1 MWARKMLHEKNC
13 HASTSLLA
21 WATQVIAQ
29 SAVARMR
36 LWSTRTQ
43 GPCSR
48 VYSIRWVQGWP
59 AQRRHNGY
67 TDVENPCAVP
77 RPRRPGLLPRS
88 LMTVGRTT
96 PGKTMPN
103 ELAMSDDS
111 DSGDEALSRQCD
123 DCRGPLY
130 FLPLKGLTECS
141 LCDEPFADL
150 AWCESRR
157 MFICLRHCCEDVT
170 KSSPHLLLTLNSDK
184 KFNVITDSRK
194 VEAGTNDASALLT
207 SCFVSYQGENPC
219 ERRAFQ
225 C

>member
-1 MWARKMLHEKNC
+1 M
-13 HASTSLLA
+13 
-21 WATQVIAQ
+21 IAQ
-29 SAVARMR
+29 SAVATMR

-43 GPCSR
+43 GHCSR
-48 VYSIRWVQGWP
+48 VYSTHWVQGSP
-59 AQRRHNGY
+59 TLTGGTTATRLLRM
-67 TDVENPCAVP
+67 
-77 RPRRPGLLPRS
+77 RPGLLPRS

-96 PGKTMPN
+96 PVKTMPN

-157 MFICLRHCCEDVT
+157 MFICPNCVRITARFD
-170 KSSPHLLLTLNSDK
+170 SSDDNDTSD
-184 KFNVITDSRK
+184 
-194 VEAGTNDASALLT
+194 
-207 SCFVSYQGENPC
+207 
-219 ERRAFQ
+219 
-225 C
+225 